1 MGLLTWLL
9 GKKNNDKEVLV
20 REEQESSQETSW
32 LPISQIASTNIP
44 ETATVLYETEMP
56 KFCCIGNL
64 VYERKYQEAIDLGL
78 KLLEQNPEDSG
89 VHVNLMD
96 AYFKGR
102 SLSPDYLGK
111 STFHAKQA
119 ILFGHHTGY
128 AELRLAK
135 NLEKVKYYHQS
146 LQLYN
151 LILENKNFHF
161 STHGV
166 GNYTDFAKRRATILK
181 KMDKALDSERDV
193 LFTSE
198 EIVQIIQGIVD
209 DDAREKADLIADEIR
224 MQELEKMMFK

>member
-1 MGLLTWLL
+1 
-9 GKKNNDKEVLV
+9 
-20 REEQESSQETSW
+20 
-32 LPISQIASTNIP
+32 
-44 ETATVLYETEMP
+44 
-56 KFCCIGNL
+56 
-64 VYERKYQEAIDLGL
+64 
-78 KLLEQNPEDSG
+78 
-89 VHVNLMD
+89 MD

-102 SLSPDYLGK
+102 SLSPDYFEK

-161 STHGV
+161 STHGI
-166 GNYTDFAKRRATILK
+166 GNCTDFVKRRASILN

-198 EIVQIIQGIVD
+198 EIVQIIQDIVD